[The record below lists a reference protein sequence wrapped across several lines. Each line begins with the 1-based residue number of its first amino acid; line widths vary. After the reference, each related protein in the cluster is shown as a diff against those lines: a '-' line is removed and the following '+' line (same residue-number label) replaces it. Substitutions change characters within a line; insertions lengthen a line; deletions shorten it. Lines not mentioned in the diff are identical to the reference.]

1 MQTCRTVQFF
11 NMRKCNTGAGIQ
23 FGLKYIFY
31 GFMVNISGRST
42 QGVKRSFKPSQIF
55 KYKKVFEKIYYKC
68 ILLCSFVCFKFSFE
82 ASEILKNFPL
92 TFFWSKFSQYW
103 YNFTSKNLFV
113 NSTRLVEKMMLRN
126 CISHYQQKPGCS
138 QWDIKQREKKQ
149 LKCNLAS

>member
-82 ASEILKNFPL
+82 ASEIREFNPL
-92 TFFWSKFSQYW
+92 SGENDATKLYIALSTKTRV
-103 YNFTSKNLFV
+103 FTMGYK
-113 NSTRLVEKMMLRN
+113 TEGKET
-126 CISHYQQKPGCS
+126 
-138 QWDIKQREKKQ
+138 IKV
-149 LKCNLAS
+149 

>member
-31 GFMVNISGRST
+31 GFMINISGRST

-82 ASEILKNFPL
+82 ASEILKNFSPKWN
-92 TFFWSKFSQYW
+92 FFWSKFSQYW
-103 YNFTSKNLFV
+103 HNFTSKNLFV
-113 NSTRLVEKMMLRN
+113 NSTRLVGKMLLRT
-126 CISHYQQKPGCS
+126 CISHYGCS

-149 LKCNLAS
+149 LK